1 MNPIETR
8 SSHPSS
14 AQVET
19 LVEFMER
26 NPGMAKG
33 FLRTQNAR
41 ERSRRQW
48 EELAVRLNSIGGTI
62 KTYKQWTKYWSDKKS
77 AIKKKVAARSAA
89 RRRTGGGVEDEVELS
104 ELEERVVAL
113 CGGESFSTGD
123 AHLGIQPFPENNTPS
138 PSHEVQQIE
147 GADTDN
153 VHVPL
158 QQQSQAPSEESSAI
172 VFYDSNLIED
182 NQEQRHNYRPP
193 DRAILRRRLFAS
205 SSSSTVGTSQS
216 ILRNNQLEHTPP
228 PNPHV
233 YHPSLSPPTVTLS
246 HTPTPSPSRR
256 GSTQVASPVIHRTA
270 ASSSSRNAASVASR
284 NAASVASRNAASV
297 ASPSR
302 RPRTVRGSRGGSVSS
317 RHTSSVAA
325 PPPSQRRTEFS
336 TITDRFLRVEEQQ
349 LELQRSNHC

>member
-1 MNPIETR
+1 MNPNETR

-48 EELAVRLNSIGGTI
+48 EELAVRLNSIHTPSKHINSG
-62 KTYKQWTKYWSDKKS
+62 Q
-77 AIKKKVAARSAA
+77 

-123 AHLGIQPFPENNTPS
+123 AHLGIQPFPVRNLEMQQENNTPS

-147 GADTDN
+147 DADTDN

-284 NAASVASRNAASV
+284 QFVVVEVLLCHHVTRLQLLLLHHHNGERNS
-297 ASPSR
+297 
-302 RPRTVRGSRGGSVSS
+302 
-317 RHTSSVAA
+317 
-325 PPPSQRRTEFS
+325 PPSL
-336 TITDRFLRVEEQQ
+336 TD
-349 LELQRSNHC
+349 S

>member
-1 MNPIETR
+1 
-8 SSHPSS
+8 
-14 AQVET
+14 
-19 LVEFMER
+19 MER

-62 KTYKQWTKYWSDKKS
+62 KTYKQWTK
-77 AIKKKVAARSAA
+77 
-89 RRRTGGGVEDEVELS
+89 
-104 ELEERVVAL
+104 
-113 CGGESFSTGD
+113 
-123 AHLGIQPFPENNTPS
+123 ENNTPS

-153 VHVPL
+153 
-158 QQQSQAPSEESSAI
+158 
-172 VFYDSNLIED
+172 DSNLIED

-349 LELQRSNHC
+349 LELQRSNQQILQSFLERSADNDKILADAVASVGNGLQTLAQAINRDRV

>member
-1 MNPIETR
+1 MNPNETR

-147 GADTDN
+147 DADTDN

-158 QQQSQAPSEESSAI
+158 QQQSQASSEESSAI

-284 NAASVASRNAASV
+284 QFVVVEVVLCHHVTRLQLLLFHHHNGERNS
-297 ASPSR
+297 
-302 RPRTVRGSRGGSVSS
+302 
-317 RHTSSVAA
+317 
-325 PPPSQRRTEFS
+325 PPSL
-336 TITDRFLRVEEQQ
+336 TD
-349 LELQRSNHC
+349 S

>member
-1 MNPIETR
+1 MPE
-8 SSHPSS
+8 SE
-14 AQVET
+14 V
-19 LVEFMER
+19 
-26 NPGMAKG
+26 G
-33 FLRTQNAR
+33 
-41 ERSRRQW
+41 
-48 EELAVRLNSIGGTI
+48 
-62 KTYKQWTKYWSDKKS
+62 YWSDKKS

-123 AHLGIQPFPENNTPS
+123 ALLGIQPFPENNTPS

-147 GADTDN
+147 DADTDN
-153 VHVPL
+153 
-158 QQQSQAPSEESSAI
+158 
-172 VFYDSNLIED
+172 DSNLIED
-182 NQEQRHNYRPP
+182 NQEQSHNYRPP

-216 ILRNNQLEHTPP
+216 ILRNDQLEHTPP

-284 NAASVASRNAASV
+284 QFVVVEVVLCHHVTRLQLLLLHHHNGERNS
-297 ASPSR
+297 
-302 RPRTVRGSRGGSVSS
+302 
-317 RHTSSVAA
+317 
-325 PPPSQRRTEFS
+325 PPSL
-336 TITDRFLRVEEQQ
+336 TD
-349 LELQRSNHC
+349 S

>member
-1 MNPIETR
+1 MPE
-8 SSHPSS
+8 SE
-14 AQVET
+14 V
-19 LVEFMER
+19 
-26 NPGMAKG
+26 G
-33 FLRTQNAR
+33 
-41 ERSRRQW
+41 
-48 EELAVRLNSIGGTI
+48 
-62 KTYKQWTKYWSDKKS
+62 YWSDKKS
-77 AIKKKVAARSAA
+77 AIKKKVAAHSAA

-113 CGGESFSTGD
+113 CGGESYSTGD
-123 AHLGIQPFPENNTPS
+123 AHLGIQPFP
-138 PSHEVQQIE
+138 
-147 GADTDN
+147 
-153 VHVPL
+153 
-158 QQQSQAPSEESSAI
+158 
-172 VFYDSNLIED
+172 DSNLIED
-182 NQEQRHNYRPP
+182 NQEQSHNYRPP

-297 ASPSR
+297 ASRNAASVASPSR

-317 RHTSSVAA
+317 RHTSSI
-325 PPPSQRRTEFS
+325 TEEDYIYEACFDDPCRLLMLEFMEKMS
-336 TITDRFLRVEEQQ
+336 VIHLQVHLAVIMLKYALFVVDHYSIVKVTIL
-349 LELQRSNHC
+349 